1 MLALRRL
8 QQFLC
13 TQDKS
18 RLSCFA
24 EWKLWWNLIHKLYL
38 CIMVKDGS
46 GEDLQTK
53 AGSSFSRHIAVWCLW
68 VVICA
73 RVSKKRQAAY
83 TAQLGL
89 CLHYVV
95 PDWWC
100 YEIEVTHPHVLAL
113 GITFCVEP
121 WEGLFHAARR
131 HFSHAQTGMHTHPS
145 LYSAQFIHLWPWDMG
160 AESFKSRDYIWV
172 TSVSIHL
179 NLSCSYWIPEVRTLM
194 RLKLEFMRH
203 NVKWKS
209 VSIPN

>member
-131 HFSHAQTGMHTHPS
+131 HFSHAQTGMHTHICTQ
-145 LYSAQFIHLWPWDMG
+145 ACIHTPLCTLLNSSISDL
-160 AESFKSRDYIWV
+160 EIWV
-172 TSVSIHL
+172 QRVLKAEIIFELLQSRFI
-179 NLSCSYWIPEVRTLM
+179 WICHAHIEY
-194 RLKLEFMRH
+194 LKSGH
-203 NVKWKS
+203 
-209 VSIPN
+209 